1 MHYLHAW
8 PMEGRFGVYLLTRDL
23 REVDMPMLASAHLP
37 PPPPPPLRNCVAEET
52 IATRDDDDDGD
63 DARLL
68 ALGLTRG
75 NVGAS
80 P

>member
-1 MHYLHAW
+1 
-8 PMEGRFGVYLLTRDL
+8 MEGLFAVYLLTRGRRR
-23 REVDMPMLASAHLP
+23 REVDMPLLASAHLP
-37 PPPPPPLRNCVAEET
+37 PPPPPLCNCVAEET

-63 DARLL
+63 VAARARRIL

-80 P
+80 L